1 MYNEICSLFKL
12 KLNYFRQFW
21 SYIELSIIIC
31 SWTSVGIYIWR
42 YQEYQQISS
51 LFKQTNGYVYINLQ
65 LVAYVNDVLTY
76 LLACVCFFGTI
87 KLLHLCRFNQRLSLF
102 SQTLQYAGKGLI
114 SFAMMFSII
123 FFAFLCLFYL
133 LFNSKISTCSTLL
146 QTAEM
151 LSQMTL
157 LKFNVSD
164 LTNSA
169 AFLGP
174 FCFSLFIILVV
185 FICLS
190 MFLSIINE
198 SFRRARTNLKNENKG
213 IFSFMFDRFQRSI
226 GWKKATDEEI
236 YEEYDTLMR
245 GEYFDPI
252 ERFPDKIDQLFE
264 AINRV
269 SEVYFI

>member
-1 MYNEICSLFKL
+1 MYNEIHSLFKL

-21 SYIELSIIIC
+21 SYIELGIISC
-31 SWTSVGIYIWR
+31 SWISVGIYIWR
-42 YQEYQQISS
+42 YQEYQQIGS

-76 LLACVCFFGTI
+76 LLAFDCFFGTI
-87 KLLHLCRFNQRLSLF
+87 KFARLSRFNQRLSLF

-133 LFNSKISTCSTLL
+133 LFNSKILSCSTLL
-146 QTAEM
+146 QAAEM
-151 LSQMTL
+151 LFEMAS
-157 LKFNVSD
+157 LKFNVSG

-174 FCFSLFIILVV
+174 FCFSLFIVLVV

-190 MFLSIINE
+190 MFLSIIND
-198 SFRRARTNLKNENKG
+198 SFRRARKNLKNENEG
-213 IFSFMFDRFQRSI
+213 IFLFMLDRFQRSI
-226 GWKKATDEEI
+226 GWKKATDEK
-236 YEEYDTLMR
+236 YV
-245 GEYFDPI
+245 DPMKRLS
-252 ERFPDKIDQLFE
+252 EKMDQLLE

-269 SEVYFI
+269 SEVLFHKISIDH